1 MYFNIIF
8 TIRFNS
14 CICRKVLK
22 SSDGLCEDIWSRN
35 VQLSTFTL
43 IIVTGSLSYTPSFK
57 WSKENILASNHS
69 YLYYIAVLLS
79 ACGGIL
85 VAYCLKYTDAIY
97 KSFAQSGAIITKTSF
112 AIAFFGAPFSFLFAL
127 GTIDVFL
134 GISNYNH
141 LS

>member
-1 MYFNIIF
+1 MFSSF
-8 TIRFNS
+8 E
-14 CICRKVLK
+14 ICFQVNKDFCAY
-22 SSDGLCEDIWSRN
+22 DG
-35 VQLSTFTL
+35 
-43 IIVTGSLSYTPSFK
+43 IIVEFLIFWELFK
-57 WSKENILASNHS
+57 TVFKILNTCN
-69 YLYYIAVLLS
+69 LYYIAVLLS

-112 AIAFFGAPFSFLFAL
+112 AIAFFSAPFSFLFAL